1 MEDLTF
7 DEALNTSEERYKQN
21 KNISPDTR
29 YLHVGRYF
37 SQVSSFLAEFK
48 DNVHII
54 LYDDYVEDINN
65 CLEKVFAF
73 LDLKNI
79 KVDTSIRH
87 MQGGGDLEIS
97 S

>member
-21 KNISPDTR
+21 KNISPDIDTFM
-29 YLHVGRYF
+29 LEGIF
-37 SQVSSFLAEFK
+37 SGFLFLAEFK

-79 KVDTSIRH
+79 SRYFN
-87 MQGGGDLEIS
+87 
-97 S
+97 